1 MWKKAHPN
9 TELRVQSVRI
19 MHVETSWQT
28 LERDLPVMVHVLQ
41 GMRPTAKVFMMTG
54 TQKLRHEWS
63 NMQDINYEE
72 LRPLQCNW
80 MRSKERD
87 CSLLGLRLPK
97 SCSAWEGEVT
107 TFRGRDAKT
116 MPKEPSSNS
125 AGNSYQSPGSVGY
138 WIEGPP
144 EDWWQLRSE
153 TGCQCAT
160 KYMHLFP
167 TACFVVHLELHCRT
181 LYATLIDVKASVQYM
196 AQAVIDSPMY
206 CVCSRSVG
214 LYDIDQCSRPHHIFS
229 MVLESYH
236 RFCPADYSKH
246 NVTYMITGHL
256 TLAQFWSTHI
266 VLFLDTAATLQ
277 KKTSHL
283 CMTFCC
289 CSQKWNVSPLH
300 IM

>member
-1 MWKKAHPN
+1 MSKKRTLCKVQNTYTQNIKEKRSTYMWKKAHPN

-125 AGNSYQSPGSVGY
+125 AGNTCQSTGSVSY
-138 WIEGPP
+138 WLEGPP
-144 EDWWQLRSE
+144 EDWWQLRRE
-153 TGCQCAT
+153 TCCAT
-160 KYMHLFP
+160 KYMHLCP
-167 TACFVVHLELHCRT
+167 IAYFVCSFTTPLWLT
-181 LYATLIDVKASVQYM
+181 DWLID
-196 AQAVIDSPMY
+196 
-206 CVCSRSVG
+206 
-214 LYDIDQCSRPHHIFS
+214 HI
-229 MVLESYH
+229 
-236 RFCPADYSKH
+236 
-246 NVTYMITGHL
+246 I
-256 TLAQFWSTHI
+256 
-266 VLFLDTAATLQ
+266 LQ
-277 KKTSHL
+277 
-283 CMTFCC
+283 
-289 CSQKWNVSPLH
+289 Q
-300 IM
+300 